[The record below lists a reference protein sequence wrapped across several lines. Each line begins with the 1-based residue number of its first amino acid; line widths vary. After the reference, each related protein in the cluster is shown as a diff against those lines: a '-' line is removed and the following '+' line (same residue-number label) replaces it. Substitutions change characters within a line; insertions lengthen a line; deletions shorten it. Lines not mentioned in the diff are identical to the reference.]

1 MGEVHTEIILVN
13 MRDQNVADAGYMP
26 KDQVR
31 QCTVN
36 AMVDSGAW
44 TLVIN
49 EETREKL
56 GLPITGT
63 DPGTLADGTEGFY
76 PVAGPVQVIWK
87 DRRTVCEAVVLPNA
101 KEILLGAIP
110 LEALDLMIHPRKE
123 EVVGAHGDQ
132 PLHTLYTISPGGAFL
147 GGGMTGTG
155 GGIPYG
161 EVDAG

>member
-1 MGEVHTEIILVN
+1 MDRQEAVCYLKENDMGEVYTEIRLVN
-13 MRDQNVADAGYMP
+13 LADTLRAEDGLIP
-26 KDQVR
+26 KSGVR

-49 EETREKL
+49 EETRAKL

-63 DPGTLADGTEGFY
+63 DPGTLADGTEGSY

-87 DRRTVCEAVVLPNA
+87 DRRTVCEAVVLPHA
-101 KEILLGAIP
+101 REILLGAIP

-132 PLHTLYTISPGGAFL
+132 PLHTLYK
-147 GGGMTGTG
+147 MNN
-155 GGIPYG
+155 
-161 EVDAG
+161 